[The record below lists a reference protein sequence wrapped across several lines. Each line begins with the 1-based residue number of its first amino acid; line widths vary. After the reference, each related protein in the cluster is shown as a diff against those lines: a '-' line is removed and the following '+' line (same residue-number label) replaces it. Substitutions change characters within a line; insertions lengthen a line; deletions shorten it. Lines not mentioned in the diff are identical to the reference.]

1 MSTHLERRAAMI
13 RHKYRQ
19 GELAAKDLAVEEGI
33 STRTAERRLRA
44 GDYGP
49 IIKRS
54 KRHIRA
60 TVDGYINYLATKT
73 VVLKAS
79 A

>member
-13 RHKYRQ
+13 RHKYRT
-19 GELAAKDLAVEEGI
+19 GELAAADIAIEEGI

-44 GDYGP
+44 GDYGDV
-49 IIKRS
+49 IRRS
-54 KRHIRA
+54 KRHVRV